1 MNFDQIARDL
11 VDRARRASRITTWPA
26 GAPHEGALR
35 VALGSAL
42 RLASRLAD
50 RDAAWRQA
58 LDDVLTR
65 ADVARL
71 QSMLSGTIAQVQQ
84 AGAASTL
91 AVMHLRVAAVALVRG
106 DRDEAKAR
114 FLAALTLE
122 QGDRVAAL
130 GALHV

>member
-1 MNFDQIARDL
+1 MNFDSIARDL
-11 VDRARRASRITTWPA
+11 VDRARKASRIVAWPA
-26 GAPHEGALR
+26 GAPHESALR

-50 RDAAWRQA
+50 RDAAWRKA

-65 ADVARL
+65 ADVAGL
-71 QSMLSGTIAQVQQ
+71 QSMLAAAVAQAQD
-84 AGAASTL
+84 AASTL

-106 DRDEAKAR
+106 DREEARTR
-114 FLAALTLE
+114 FLAALSLE

-130 GALHV
+130 GVRHLA